1 MNRYEKG
8 PAATNYYHNNGYD
21 ERWDMEADTGRKNYS
36 ILTVFHCTLHSI
48 IVKHCLH
55 TGYHDTR
62 DTGPGADYP
71 IVQNGY
77 LNEQWNEDNGYH
89 DNVTYDSRDETQL
102 YDEREE
108 GHLQDQQEEEVSD
121 EVFHKEGEAEVEE
134 QPPDIDHNM
143 HEDEF
148 ENFKTGPFPKK

>member
-1 MNRYEKG
+1 M
-8 PAATNYYHNNGYD
+8 
-21 ERWDMEADTGRKNYS
+21 YS
-36 ILTVFHCTLHSI
+36 PFLTLSNI
-48 IVKHCLH
+48 AY

-102 YDEREE
+102 YDERDEQ
-108 GHLQDQQEEEVSD
+108 HLQDQQEEEEVSD

-134 QPPDIDHNM
+134 PPPDIDHNL

>member
-21 ERWDMEADTGRKNYS
+21 ERWDMEADTGEFLNFGNIDKGSFSLSNIAY
-36 ILTVFHCTLHSI
+36 
-48 IVKHCLH
+48 

-102 YDEREE
+102 YDERDEQ
-108 GHLQDQQEEEVSD
+108 HLQDQQEEEEVSD
-121 EVFHKEGEAEVEE
+121 EVFHKEGETEVEE
-134 QPPDIDHNM
+134 PPPDIDHNL